1 MIVRCH
7 VFGVSPHHLLRNV
20 SVERL
25 TVGGLNVNISLPD
38 LIIKNIIFSCF
49 SSFHRVYTMVKN
61 ECGDIHDEVYLAIF
75 EN

>member
-1 MIVRCH
+1 MRCH

-38 LIIKNIIFSCF
+38 LIIKNIIF
-49 SSFHRVYTMVKN
+49 HALAVLIEYTQ
-61 ECGDIHDEVYLAIF
+61 Y
-75 EN
+75 